1 MPAHLDGSRPLKL
14 PQVLTLYEYTQ
25 LLVQFLLLFL
35 VPILRRG
42 EANIHYHY
50 CPHQLTTIIVIIIV
64 FTSVII
70 TIATGT
76 LGIINGT
83 LGIIYPY
90 SPVYTT
96 IIVPIIICNI
106 TAGCGLVGSASMLLL
121 LTPPKLL
128 PAAVPVVLEY
138 SRFVV
143 R

>member
-1 MPAHLDGSRPLKL
+1 MTGAGRPLKR
-14 PQVLTLYEYTQ
+14 PPVLHYMNTQ

-35 VPILRRG
+35 VPMLRRG

-76 LGIINGT
+76 LGIINT
-83 LGIIYPY
+83 Y
-90 SPVYTT
+90 SAVYTT
-96 IIVPIIICNI
+96 IVVPIIICNI

>member
-1 MPAHLDGSRPLKL
+1 M
-14 PQVLTLYEYTQ
+14 
-25 LLVQFLLLFL
+25 
-35 VPILRRG
+35 LRRG

-76 LGIINGT
+76 LGIINT
-83 LGIIYPY
+83 Y
-90 SPVYTT
+90 SAVYTT

-138 SRFVV
+138 PRFVA